1 MKSVLA
7 VIAGLVVTIVLSTCV
22 DLLVVYIGLF
32 PSRTADNTDAHWAI
46 IAAYRAVIAI
56 FGCWV
61 TARLAPSKPMKHALI
76 AGGIGMVLAVIG
88 AAFAW
93 DKGPEFGPHWFGIAV
108 VLTALPCAWI
118 GGKLNGDR
126 PRSGAVPRFLAKGDA
141 AQ

>member
-7 VIAGLVVTIVLSTCV
+7 VVAGLVVTIVLSTCV
-22 DLLVVYIGLF
+22 DLLVVYTGLF

-46 IAAYRAVIAI
+46 IAAYRSVIAI

-126 PRSGAVPRFLAKGDA
+126 PRAVPRFLAKGDA

>member
-1 MKSVLA
+1 V
-7 VIAGLVVTIVLSTCV
+7 VAGLVVTIVLSTCV
-22 DLLVVYIGLF
+22 DLLVVYTGLF
-32 PSRTADNTDAHWAI
+32 PSRIADNTDAHWAI
-46 IAAYRAVIAI
+46 IACYRAVIAI

-61 TARLAPSKPMKHALI
+61 TARLAPSKPMKHTLI

-93 DKGPEFGPHWFGIAV
+93 NKGPEFGPHWFGIAV

-126 PRSGAVPRFLAKGDA
+126 PRAVPRFLAKGDA

>member
-1 MKSVLA
+1 
-7 VIAGLVVTIVLSTCV
+7 
-22 DLLVVYIGLF
+22 
-32 PSRTADNTDAHWAI
+32 
-46 IAAYRAVIAI
+46 
-56 FGCWV
+56 
-61 TARLAPSKPMKHALI
+61 
-76 AGGIGMVLAVIG
+76 VIG

-118 GGKLNGDR
+118 GGKLNGVR